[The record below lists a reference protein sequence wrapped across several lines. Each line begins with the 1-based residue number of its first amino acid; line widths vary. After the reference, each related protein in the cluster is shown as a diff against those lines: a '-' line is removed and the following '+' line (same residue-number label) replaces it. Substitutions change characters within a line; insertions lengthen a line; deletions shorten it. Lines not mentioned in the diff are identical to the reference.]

1 MFINN
6 SKTAEAKLLSP
17 SELTEQVFLCYFL
30 LQGVESMR
38 ETITVSIPEEIKK
51 QVDKIMVQEGT
62 TRSSIIKE
70 SLQDYLFIRQF
81 RSLRKRMMEK
91 SPRAYTDQDIFN
103 RVS

>member
-1 MFINN
+1 
-6 SKTAEAKLLSP
+6 
-17 SELTEQVFLCYFL
+17 
-30 LQGVESMR
+30 MR

-70 SLQDYLFIRQF
+70 SLQDYLLIRQF
-81 RSLRKRMMEK
+81 RYLRKRMMEK

-103 RVS
+103 RIS